1 MNYQKWTNCSC
12 MSLHRS
18 LCISWKHGLHVE
30 RETRKA
36 RKIESNWN
44 LSCLSNL
51 NLGLLLKLSAYPK
64 ESKIYGVTLKS
75 NHWLVPSSWQQR
87 TLNHTLDLVF
97 KFELN
102 SYIIIAILYWGT
114 FTTFLVITV
123 LVSPCSNQF
132 WAVEK
137 AQSKSTRHNQRHT
150 LWCFSHIFAVGY
162 DQLGYF
168 RI

>member
-87 TLNHTLDLVF
+87 TLKSYIGSSIQIWTEFIHYYSHTLLGHI
-97 KFELN
+97 
-102 SYIIIAILYWGT
+102 Y
-114 FTTFLVITV
+114 
-123 LVSPCSNQF
+123 
-132 WAVEK
+132 
-137 AQSKSTRHNQRHT
+137 
-150 LWCFSHIFAVGY
+150 HIFSYHCPSVSM
-162 DQLGYF
+162 F
-168 RI
+168 